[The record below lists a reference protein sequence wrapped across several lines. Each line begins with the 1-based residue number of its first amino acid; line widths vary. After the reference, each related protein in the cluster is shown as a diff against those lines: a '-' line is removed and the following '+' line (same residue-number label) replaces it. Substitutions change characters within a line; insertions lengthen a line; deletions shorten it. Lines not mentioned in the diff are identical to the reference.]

1 MRMLKRIWIHLRVLA
16 RARRNRTDLL
26 AWLGR
31 RPWLLTGV
39 AWFEMAL
46 LLSNRT
52 ESTLKGL
59 AGCKAAAMVNCEF
72 CMDIG
77 AELARRDG
85 ITEQQLL
92 DLPKYRDSDA
102 YTDLEKLV
110 ISLAEEMT
118 KTPAIVPDELRNE
131 LLQHLSK
138 AQLAEIAAEVSW
150 ENQRARFN
158 QALGVRPAGFSDG
171 AACLIPERATTP

>member
-1 MRMLKRIWIHLRVLA
+1 MRMLKRFWIHLRVLG
-16 RARRNRTDLL
+16 RARRNRTDLVR
-26 AWLGR
+26 WLVR
-31 RPWLLTGV
+31 RPWLFTAV
-39 AWFEMAL
+39 AWFETAL

-52 ESTLKGL
+52 ESTLKSL
-59 AGCKAAAMVNCEF
+59 AGSKAAAMVNCEF
-72 CMDIG
+72 CMDIA

-102 YTDLEKLV
+102 FTELEKLV
-110 ISLAEEMT
+110 ISFAESMT
-118 KTPAIVPDELRNE
+118 QTPAIVPEELRDELLR
-131 LLQHLSK
+131 HLSK

-171 AACLIPERATTP
+171 AVCLIPERAAAP